1 VQLDPKVA
9 AFLASPM
16 AQMPPIEQLTPQ
28 LMRDVVR
35 QFPAPVLN
43 PPVHA
48 VRDIQAV
55 GPAGDIAVRLYAPA
69 AGTLPLITFFHGG
82 GFVIC
87 NIAVYDDFCKFL
99 ALASGCTVASVEYR
113 LAPEAPFPA
122 PLEDCYAA
130 LKWLVARGH
139 AFDLDTTRVAV
150 AGDSAGGNLAA
161 ATALLASEREG
172 PKLRYQA
179 LFYPCLDPGCT
190 SVSARELGEGYLL
203 RRATMLWFWKHYLQ
217 GASPSPLAAP
227 LQANLSGL
235 PAATLVTA
243 EFDPLRDEG
252 EAYAD
257 RLRSAGVEVIARRY
271 LGVIHGFASMP
282 YLTAMASRALADV
295 GADLRQAL
303 SS

>member
-1 VQLDPKVA
+1 VHLDPKVA

-16 AQMPPIEQLTPQ
+16 AQMLPIEQLTPQ
-28 LMRDVVR
+28 ALRDVVS

-48 VRDIQAV
+48 VRDLKAV
-55 GPAGDIAVRLYAPA
+55 GPAGDIPVRLYAPT

-87 NIAVYDDFCKFL
+87 NIEVYNDFCKFL
-99 ALASGCTVASVEYR
+99 ALASGCAVASVEYR

-139 AFDLDTTRVAV
+139 TFNLDTARVAV
-150 AGDSAGGNLAA
+150 AGDSAGGNLAT
-161 ATALLASEREG
+161 ATALLAREREG
-172 PKLRYQA
+172 PRLRYQA
-179 LFYPCLDPGCT
+179 LFYPCLDPGCA
-190 SVSARELGEGYLL
+190 SVSAQELGEGYML
-203 RRATMLWFWKHYLQ
+203 RRDTMLWFWKHYLQ
-217 GASPSPLAAP
+217 GSPASSLAAP
-227 LQANLSGL
+227 LQADLSGL
-235 PAATLVTA
+235 PATTLVTA

-303 SS
+303 TA